1 MELNKAEYTILAQV
15 KIRLKQFHIETVT
28 NEDDTTKDV
37 VVFDNKEDDLLIEQL
52 IKQATEDVKNKRN
65 YPDSYTEEMITK
77 DFGVDDKEIIDA
89 VRYHT
94 TGRPCMTM
102 LDKII
107 EAVRGAQKIYKSAHG
122 DLGIKTKGSAVDL
135 VTEYDGKIQEYLCR
149 ELSKIIPGCSFLGE
163 EGSENK
169 ELSDGYCFIIDPID
183 GTTNFVKGFQHSA
196 ISVGLAKDREL
207 IAGVVLDP
215 DLDNLFYAEKGKGA
229 YLNGNP
235 IHVSNCDL
243 QHSLVLF
250 GPCPYEHELAKK
262 TFALT
267 EEIFY
272 NCLEVRRAGSAA
284 LDICYV
290 AAGKADLYYE
300 LILRPWDLAG
310 ATVILREAGGICKTI
325 DGGEIDLTKIQ
336 SYVCSGGNNLDEF
349 FERANGI
356 LQL

>member
-1 MELNKAEYTILAQV
+1 
-15 KIRLKQFHIETVT
+15 
-28 NEDDTTKDV
+28 
-37 VVFDNKEDDLLIEQL
+37 
-52 IKQATEDVKNKRN
+52 
-65 YPDSYTEEMITK
+65 
-77 DFGVDDKEIIDA
+77 
-89 VRYHT
+89 
-94 TGRPCMTM
+94 M

-107 EAVRGAQKIYKSAHG
+107 EAVRGAQQIYKSAHG
-122 DLGIKTKGSAVDL
+122 NLGIKTKGSDVDL
-135 VTEYDGKIQEYLCR
+135 VTEYDGRIQEYLCG
-149 ELSKIIPGCSFLGE
+149 ELSKVIPGCSFLGE
-163 EGSENK
+163 EGGGNK

-196 ISVGLAKDREL
+196 VSVGLAKDREL

-229 YLNGNP
+229 FLNGKP
-235 IHVSNCDL
+235 IHVSDCDL

-250 GPCPYEHELAKK
+250 GTCPYEHELAKK

-272 NCLEVRRAGSAA
+272 NCLEVRRSGSAA

-336 SYVCSGGNNLDEF
+336 SYVCSGGNNLNEF
-349 FERANGI
+349 FKRANGI